1 MKKIIRAFLFVAAF
15 ALLFYSGY
23 RIYDYAR
30 QQKNVTQIVEEAK
43 KDAVVHVHTEEDF
56 HLETVPL
63 TVDFQKLW
71 EKNGDIVAWLYC
83 ENTKIDYPVVQ
94 SGDNAYYLRR
104 LLDGSYNIAGT
115 LFLDYRCASDF
126 SDFNS
131 VIYGHNMRNDTMF
144 GPLPEYKNQAFYDEH
159 PVWWIFTPEKSFRID
174 LMWGY
179 VTPSD
184 SETYQTPVTDEEKE
198 EFIRTA
204 AASST
209 FRADK
214 DYSADDTFLT
224 LSTCSYE
231 YENARYVL
239 VGKLTEIK

>member
-1 MKKIIRAFLFVAAF
+1 MKKFVRVLIF
-15 ALLFYSGY
+15 IVALVLLSYSGFKA
-23 RIYDYAR
+23 YDYFH
-30 QQKNVTQIVEEAK
+30 QQYEVTKLVDTAK
-43 KDAVVHVHTEEDF
+43 GDAVVRLHSEEDF

-63 TVDFQKLW
+63 RVDFNKLW
-71 EKNGDIVAWLYC
+71 EKNGDIIAWLYC

-115 LFLDYRCASDF
+115 LFLDYRCAPDF

-144 GPLPEYKNQAFYDEH
+144 GPLTEYKNQAFYDAH
-159 PVWWIFTPEKSFRID
+159 PVWWIFTPEKNYRID
-174 LMWGY
+174 LIWGY

-184 SETYQTPVTDEEKE
+184 SETYKTPVTDEEKQ
-198 EFIRTA
+198 EFISTA
-204 AASST
+204 VRSTT
-209 FRADK
+209 FRSAV
-214 DYSADDTFLT
+214 DYSLEDTFLT

-231 YENARYVL
+231 YENARFVL
-239 VGKLTEIK
+239 VGKLTEME